1 MHACTIIA
9 RNYLAHARVLASSY
23 LEHHPEGTFS
33 VLVLDVDET
42 VDPAAEGF
50 EVIDP
55 EQVVDPAEFRTM
67 SLIYSVMELATA
79 VKPKLLE
86 YLMARE
92 DGPVIYLD
100 PDIQVFGSLAP
111 VFRQAAEHGIVL
123 TPHTLDPVPRDG
135 RNPSET
141 FILQSGVYNL
151 GFIGVAPGSE
161 DFLAWWWE
169 RLRRDCIVQPEA
181 GLFVDQRWVD
191 FAPALFDPAIL
202 RDPGLN
208 VAYWNLATRP
218 VRRDGG
224 GWAAGG
230 SPLVFFHFSGYDP
243 AAPWL
248 LSKHQGDR
256 PRILLSEHPELKEL
270 CDAYGR
276 ALLDRGFDLVSRIP
290 YGLGTLPNGLVVDRW
305 MRRLYRAAIRDPDPA
320 AGPPPNPFDDPDGF
334 LAWVDRPA
342 ADGPPWLTRY
352 LRSIWEHRWDL
363 QEAFPDL
370 EGDDGDR
377 YRSWLEER
385 GRMEA
390 NIPERLMPREA
401 RPAAGGRTISPS
413 PVGPGINVAG
423 YLRAELGVGE
433 AARQVIAAAAAAGE
447 PVATYTFGQTR
458 SRQEHPFEDLEPVA
472 GSANP
477 YDVNLV
483 TVNADQM
490 DRFARAVGPAFFSDR
505 TTVGYWAWE
514 VEQFPPTWP
523 RAFELVDEIW
533 MNSEFA
539 AAALRKATDVPVH
552 ALPLTVT
559 APEVPDLGRA
569 DLGLPDGFLFLF
581 SFDFASVFERKNPLA
596 VVRAFTSAFAPGEGP
611 TLVLKSINGERHLRH
626 LERLRHEVAGRPDI
640 LLLDGYLPA
649 GHKNALTALCDAYVS
664 LHRAEGFGLT
674 MAEAMALG
682 KPTIATAYSGN
693 LEFMTEENSYLVRW
707 DPAEVP
713 PGADP
718 YPPGSP
724 WAEPDVEHAAAL
736 MRRVADDPDEAAAIG
751 ERARSDI
758 AAGHGPEAR
767 AERLRE
773 LVDAI
778 RERRTPAGGDVPAPA
793 QAPPAPAAPT
803 EPARVAAA
811 RAAAREQVRHP
822 HTNLRPGQGAKN
834 ALRRS
839 VFATLRPFAEEA
851 RQADAAVYEYTL
863 ALEGHLD
870 DLVKRLTVLREQQ
883 GESLRHEADARMAAL
898 TADLEGRIA
907 AVADAA
913 RAAAAEAGRAAA
925 EQAAL
930 HRGDVE
936 SLRGD
941 LSALTVHIARLTEDV
956 TSDRE
961 SLRAAVADLQAASQ
975 ERGRLLERMLAEV
988 PAPLTIPGIGGRL
1001 RLKTHEVPDVYV
1013 SRYLRRDGIWE
1024 PLATRSFL
1032 EPLRPG
1038 AVAVDVGA
1046 NLGYYTVLAGAA
1058 VGAEG
1063 RVVAV
1068 EPEPRNA
1075 ALLEE
1080 NVRLNGFDDRVEIV
1094 AAAAGE
1100 AEGSTLLYLGEANLG
1115 DHRAFD
1121 SGDGRKAIEVPI
1133 VALDDL
1139 PALAGRVDLVKIDV
1153 QGAEAAVLRGAR
1165 RLIERNRDH
1174 LVMLV
1179 EFWPQ
1184 GIRLAGD
1191 DPAEVIAALEGFRV
1205 WSIDEEAGALRPA
1218 TREDLEAFAA
1228 DTPEEIDED
1237 RFLHLLVR
1245 SG

>member
-23 LEHHPEGTFS
+23 REHHPEGTFS
-33 VLVLDVDET
+33 VLVLDLDAT
-42 VDPAAEGF
+42 VDPGSEPF
-50 EVIDP
+50 EVLGP
-55 EQVVDPAEFRTM
+55 EQVIDPAEFGTM

-79 VKPKLLE
+79 VKPRLLE
-86 YLMARE
+86 YLVERHG
-92 DGPVIYLD
+92 GPVLYLD
-100 PDIQVFGSLAP
+100 PDIQVFGSLVP
-111 VFRQAAEHGIVL
+111 VFRQAAEHGIAL

-151 GFIGVAPGSE
+151 GFIGVAPGAE

-191 FAPALFDPAIL
+191 FAPALFDPVIL

-218 VRRDGG
+218 IGRDDGG
-224 GWAAGG
+224 WTAGG

-256 PRILLSEHPELKEL
+256 PRILLSEHPELRQL

-276 ALLDRGFDLVSRIP
+276 ALLDRGYEQVSRIP

-305 MRRLYRAAIRDPDPA
+305 MRLLYRAAVRDPDPSA
-320 AGPPPNPFDDPDGF
+320 APPPNPFDDPDAF
-334 LAWVDRPA
+334 LAWVGRPA
-342 ADGPPWLTRY
+342 GSGPPWLTRY
-352 LRSIWEHRWDL
+352 LEAIWQHRWDL
-363 QEAFPDL
+363 REAFPDL
-370 EGDDGDR
+370 AGDDGDR
-377 YRSWLEER
+377 YRSWLGER

-390 NIPERLMPREA
+390 GIPESLMPRTA
-401 RPAAGGRTISPS
+401 QPGAGGRMLSPA
-413 PVGPGINVAG
+413 PIGPGINVAG

-433 AARQVIAAAAAAGE
+433 AARQVIAAAEAAGE
-447 PVATYTFGQTR
+447 AVATFTFGQTR
-458 SRQEHPFEDLEPVA
+458 SRQGHPFDDLEPVA
-472 GSANP
+472 GVANP

-490 DRFARAVGPAFFSDR
+490 DRFARVVGPQFFEGR

-514 VEQFPPTWP
+514 VEEFPPLWP

-539 AAALRKATDVPVH
+539 AAALRKATDLPVH
-552 ALPLTVT
+552 ALPLTVA
-559 APEVPDLGRA
+559 APEVPDLGRD
-569 DLGLPDGFLFLF
+569 DLGLPGGFLFLF

-596 VVRAFTSAFAPGEGP
+596 VVRAFTTAFGAGEGP
-611 TLVLKSINGERHLRH
+611 TLVLKSINGDRHLRD
-626 LERLRHEVAGRPDI
+626 LERLRHEISGRPDI

-693 LEFMTEENSYLVRW
+693 LEFMTDDNSYLVRW

-724 WAEPDVEHAAAL
+724 WAEPDVEHAASL
-736 MRRVADDPDEAAAIG
+736 MRRVVDDPEEAARIG
-751 ERARSDI
+751 ERAREDL

-767 AERLRE
+767 AGRLRD
-773 LVDAI
+773 LVDSI
-778 RERRTPAGGDVPAPA
+778 RERRSAAPETAPAPA
-793 QAPPAPAAPT
+793 AAPAAPT
-803 EPARVAAA
+803 EPGRVAAA
-811 RAAAREQVRHP
+811 RAAARDRVRGP
-822 HTNLRPGQGAKN
+822 RTNLRAGQGAKN
-834 ALRRS
+834 AVRGP
-839 VFATLRPFAEEA
+839 VFAALRPFAEES

-883 GESLRHEADARMAAL
+883 GESLRHEFDARIAAL
-898 TADLEGRIA
+898 AKDLEGRIA

-913 RAAAAEAGRAAA
+913 RTASDGVGAQRERLDDLGGRI
-925 EQAAL
+925 
-930 HRGDVE
+930 E
-936 SLRGD
+936 SLHGD
-941 LSALTVHIARLTEDV
+941 LTGVTDHIARLTEDV

-961 SLRAAVADLQAASQ
+961 SLRAAVADLQAASH
-975 ERGRLLERMLAEV
+975 ERGLLLERMLAEV
-988 PAPLTIPGIGGRL
+988 PVPLTIPGVGARL
-1001 RLKTHEVPDVYV
+1001 RLKTHATPDIYV

-1024 PLATRSFL
+1024 PLATRAFL
-1032 EPLRPG
+1032 EPLREG
-1038 AVAVDVGA
+1038 GVAVDVGA
-1046 NLGYYTVLAGAA
+1046 NLGYYTVVAGAA
-1058 VGAEG
+1058 VGPGG

-1080 NVRLNGFDDRVEIV
+1080 NVRLNGYEDRVEIV
-1094 AAAAGE
+1094 TAAAGE
-1100 AEGSTLLYLGEANLG
+1100 AQGSTLLHLSDANLG

-1121 SGDGRKAIEVPI
+1121 SGDGRQAVEVPI

-1139 PALAGRVDLVKIDV
+1139 PALAGRVDVVKIDV

-1165 RLIERNRDH
+1165 RLIERNREH
-1174 LVMLV
+1174 LVVLV

-1184 GIRLAGD
+1184 GIHLAGD
-1191 DPAEVIAALEGFRV
+1191 DPAEVIEALEGFDV
-1205 WSIDEEAGALRPA
+1205 WSIDEDDGALRPL
-1218 TREDLEAFAA
+1218 TRSDLEEFAA
-1228 DTPEEIDED
+1228 DTAGPLDEN
-1237 RFLHLLVR
+1237 RFLHLLAR
-1245 SG
+1245 SA